1 MKSFSQFF
9 GYAKSVTTEPEVV
22 DERTVREKYI
32 DGDILL
38 VGEPILDSKSGNV
51 GDIIRRG
58 ANYLICLGE
67 SEKVFRC
74 WVEDAQVVS

>member
-1 MKSFSQFF
+1 MKSISMN
-9 GYAKSVTTEPEVV
+9 
-22 DERTVREKYI
+22 
-32 DGDILL
+32 DILL
-38 VGEPILDSKSGNV
+38 ARSGTGFEVLNV

-58 ANYLICLGE
+58 ANYLICLDE